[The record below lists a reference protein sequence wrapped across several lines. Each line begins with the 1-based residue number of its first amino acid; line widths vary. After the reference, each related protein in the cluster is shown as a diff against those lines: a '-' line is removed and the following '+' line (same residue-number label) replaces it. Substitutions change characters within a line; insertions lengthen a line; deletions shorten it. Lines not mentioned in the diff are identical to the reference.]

1 MFATGS
7 TAVTCLVRNEE
18 SGRMLYTANAGALM
32 RSHPSSSGF
41 IHQRC
46 AFFAT
51 DAVPGDARAV
61 LGRAS
66 GAIRLSY
73 DHKGALSVAIF
84 SPDAR

>member
-7 TAVTCLVRNEE
+7 TAVTCFLRNEAC
-18 SGRMLYTANAGALM
+18 GRMLYTANAGALM
-32 RSHPSSSGF
+32 RNNPSSNGF

-46 AFFAT
+46 AFFAA
-51 DAVPGDARAV
+51 DAVSGDARAV

-73 DHKGALSVAIF
+73 DHKGALYPAIF
-84 SPDAR
+84 SPHAR